1 MKKYQTFI
9 PEHLIANR
17 PRILKLIGKGLMKLT
32 GWKTTGHFPKHE
44 RVVLVVG
51 PHTSNWDFIVA
62 MSAVLSWDIHIHW
75 LGKHSIFKKG
85 FRRIL
90 KSLGGIPVNRANPQD
105 LMDEIQAIASQY
117 QGFIIGMAPEG
128 TRKKV
133 ERLKTG
139 FLRIATQTNSKIM
152 LAGIDFSNKTIQLGE
167 FFTPSGDIEKDLE
180 NIKSYF
186 SHFSGKRPELS

>member
-32 GWKTTGHFPKHE
+32 GWKTTGHFPKDE

-51 PHTSNWDFIVA
+51 PHTSNWDFIIA